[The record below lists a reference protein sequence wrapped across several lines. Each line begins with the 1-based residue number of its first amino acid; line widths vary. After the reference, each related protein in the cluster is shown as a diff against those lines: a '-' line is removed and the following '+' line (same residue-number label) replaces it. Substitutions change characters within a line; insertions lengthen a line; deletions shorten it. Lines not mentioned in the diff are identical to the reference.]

1 MPARTRSLVLAAILG
16 LGVACPSAA
25 ATGSSP
31 PAGYSIDRS
40 QARFGAPPPCD
51 EKSKEYVCRIERT
64 ASDSVG
70 NLLLPI
76 AEAVYPPRN
85 LLANIAAREGYE
97 MGDDTTGV
105 AVWWC
110 QGKGARRIPYA
121 VTRGALDYYLK
132 LARKYRDHDYHEP
145 GAQTMFSCDLY
156 YRATIARRAEFA
168 IGDKAFTDVYVASIA
183 LTWSYDD
190 GTFIP
195 MVSARRTVVLS
206 PRGDLLAV
214 DGDGLAV
221 EDVTF
226 SDHRGLGRSTELR
239 R

>member
-1 MPARTRSLVLAAILG
+1 MPARTRSLAIAAILV
-16 LGVACPSAA
+16 LGVARPSAA

-31 PAGYSIDRS
+31 PAGYSVDRS

-97 MGDDTTGV
+97 MGDDTSGV

-132 LARKYRDHDYHEP
+132 LTRKYRDHDYHEP

-156 YRATIARRAEFA
+156 YRATIARRDEFA

-183 LTWSYDD
+183 LNWSYDD
-190 GTFIP
+190 GTFVP